1 MPRRARVFSLR
12 VARARDARDARDAR
26 EIFFCARSA
35 LSRVVLARARAREG
49 LDWRLSSV
57 RVAEVATT
65 SERRRRSNGF
75 RRAAPRARSRRCP
88 RDDRDLNSSR
98 ANRALRAREEAVVK
112 RWKSPVRAPP
122 RRAAEALRALRS
134 VPFRP
139 LGAMSFCDKAFSCA
153 WLADDLALIGTK
165 DNRLFEL
172 EIDRRGRRD
181 AWREIELGRE
191 DAYTR
196 NRAMEIAAQ
205 WVSRH
210 TPQALRAINVSPPFL
225 AGPYGHGAVRA
236 AASRRGGAHACSVS
250 STREHIVCSGG
261 PSHNIVGFRRDE
273 ETECL
278 VPRMAFSGH
287 EDVVFD
293 VGFIGRDAMASA
305 SRDCTVK
312 VWQLPKSPSYD
323 EIRITPSGSV
333 HPIGECTQNE
343 RVRGV
348 KVVDRCP
355 ARHLATCTSSGH
367 VLQLDA
373 ETLSLV
379 HSGYQ
384 CRGYL
389 ETCCLATDGQIVA
402 VGSRTHIGFVDFRSK
417 NFYASVALPYGDT
430 NSARSLSF
438 HEGGNLLTIGGG
450 RGLIS
455 FYDVRMRKYL
465 VDTRSRSGAPALQR
479 PILRPLCRQ
488 RDLRG

>member
-1 MPRRARVFSLR
+1 
-12 VARARDARDARDAR
+12 
-26 EIFFCARSA
+26 
-35 LSRVVLARARAREG
+35 
-49 LDWRLSSV
+49 
-57 RVAEVATT
+57 
-65 SERRRRSNGF
+65 
-75 RRAAPRARSRRCP
+75 
-88 RDDRDLNSSR
+88 
-98 ANRALRAREEAVVK
+98 
-112 RWKSPVRAPP
+112 
-122 RRAAEALRALRS
+122 
-134 VPFRP
+134 
-139 LGAMSFCDKAFSCA
+139 MSFCDKAFSCA

-225 AGPYGHGAVRA
+225 ASPYGHGAVRA

-333 HPIGECTQNE
+333 HPIGGVHAERDACVASRLLIDVPLVILRRARRADTYFSSTQ
-343 RVRGV
+343 RR
-348 KVVDRCP
+348 
-355 ARHLATCTSSGH
+355 
-367 VLQLDA
+367 
-373 ETLSLV
+373 
-379 HSGYQ
+379 
-384 CRGYL
+384 
-389 ETCCLATDGQIVA
+389 
-402 VGSRTHIGFVDFRSK
+402 FRSYIVDISVEDISK
-417 NFYASVALPYGDT
+417 LAASPPMPNRRRRFL
-430 NSARSLSF
+430 AR
-438 HEGGNLLTIGGG
+438 T
-450 RGLIS
+450 
-455 FYDVRMRKYL
+455 L
-465 VDTRSRSGAPALQR
+465 VSWTFDQKTFTP
-479 PILRPLCRQ
+479 P
-488 RDLRG
+488 

>member
-1 MPRRARVFSLR
+1 MS
-12 VARARDARDARDAR
+12 
-26 EIFFCARSA
+26 
-35 LSRVVLARARAREG
+35 
-49 LDWRLSSV
+49 
-57 RVAEVATT
+57 
-65 SERRRRSNGF
+65 
-75 RRAAPRARSRRCP
+75 

-112 RWKSPVRAPP
+112 RWKSPDRAPP
-122 RRAAEALRALRS
+122 ARAAAAVVKRWKSPDRAPPARAAAALRTLRPI
-134 VPFRP
+134 PFRP
-139 LGAMSFCDKAFSCA
+139 FGAMSFCDKAFSCA

-205 WVSRH
+205 WMSRH

-430 NSARSLSF
+430 NSTRSLSF

-465 VDTRSRSGAPALQR
+465 VDNGRGRVRQLFNDQYCVPFADNGIFEDEHDDDFYDIEIRDYCLPAIFAHQWDPSGTRLLCAGGPLQSM
-479 PILRPLCRQ
+479 LH
-488 RDLRG
+488 GFFVGVWS